1 MRRWRLV
8 SSSALNERCESRL
21 GGEAETKAKI
31 DRGARK
37 SRRTPE
43 LSARTTRRRC
53 ASARSVPTM
62 AETER
67 SGIRWAP
74 TRASQTS
81 ALRPRLSRSASGTS
95 TKTAFR
101 SQVPSHNRRHHP
113 ETRNRRRRRPPEKGP
128 RRRNRKTV
136 SYSSTRALPAPI
148 SRLPRPIRVMRP
160 GASSQ
165 SCASD
170 RPKRRFASIARG
182 AVNGDP
188 HTDGSAN
195 LCLETRD
202 EARQLADSRHDPTC
216 SLRGDKGAH
225 PALADDAKDDV
236 SR

>member
-1 MRRWRLV
+1 MLRWRLV

-21 GGEAETKAKI
+21 GVQADQALRRAVTAPILEPTDQAFPNPVSLLNIPMRTGPPARDRCPRPLPEAMGWPDLTLREQYDANRRAADGPGLSQDTSANESEIRVRQTRQRAVLSQPVGNDLAGRFRASEAETKAKI

-101 SQVPSHNRRHHP
+101 SQVPSHNRRHHS
-113 ETRNRRRRRPPEKGP
+113 ETRNRRRRRPPEK
-128 RRRNRKTV
+128 
-136 SYSSTRALPAPI
+136 
-148 SRLPRPIRVMRP
+148 
-160 GASSQ
+160 
-165 SCASD
+165 
-170 RPKRRFASIARG
+170 
-182 AVNGDP
+182 
-188 HTDGSAN
+188 
-195 LCLETRD
+195 
-202 EARQLADSRHDPTC
+202 
-216 SLRGDKGAH
+216 
-225 PALADDAKDDV
+225 
-236 SR
+236 